1 MVVHRRT
8 RAVGA
13 DAVTAT
19 AAMVAAVAAVLAG
32 CSPGGG
38 AGAVRP
44 PAGKVVAGPVDA
56 GEAGAADAG
65 DSGSAGAGEDGES
78 GAGEGGGGPLGAVR
92 AAPDLLARSGTSRAR
107 TALEMVT
114 GGTRLTIEGEG
125 GYDFR
130 AGHGRVRVL
139 LPEDGDRPRRAITEL
154 FTPGALYM
162 KDRGAGVPADKWVRV
177 DTTTLQDGNLVTGG
191 ATDPGAAA
199 ELLRAARKVTY
210 VGRVRVGGVRVA
222 HYRGTTDIG
231 AAARA
236 AAPWARGAL
245 VAAAKGFVTD
255 TVPFDAYL
263 DEAGRLRKVRHRFSF
278 ANGEREVEVASTTEL
293 YAFGAE
299 VEVRLPPRAD
309 IYTGRIST

>member
-13 DAVTAT
+13 GAVTAT
-19 AAMVAAVAAVLAG
+19 AAMVAAVAAGLAG

-38 AGAVRP
+38 GALGAVDEAGAV
-44 PAGKVVAGPVDA
+44 D
-56 GEAGAADAG
+56 
-65 DSGSAGAGEDGES
+65 
-78 GAGEGGGGPLGAVR
+78 GGPLRAVR
-92 AAPDLLARSGTSRAR
+92 AAPDLLARSGTSKAR

-245 VAAAKGFVTD
+245 VAAAKGFATD

-278 ANGEREVEVASTTEL
+278 ANGEQEVEVASTTEL

-299 VEVRLPPRAD
+299 VEVRLPPRAH